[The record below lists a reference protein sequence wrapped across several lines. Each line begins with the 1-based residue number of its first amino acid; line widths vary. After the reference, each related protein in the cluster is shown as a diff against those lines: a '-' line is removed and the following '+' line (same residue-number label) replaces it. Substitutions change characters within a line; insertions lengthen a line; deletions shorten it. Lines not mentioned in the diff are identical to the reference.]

1 MDAGQV
7 NDYRIGPRDVL
18 NVTMWG
24 QTDISGKYTVDA
36 EGKLT
41 FPLIGAVKVEGLT
54 AGQVVA
60 ELRERLKHGFFLD
73 PQLTVSVDDFRSQRI
88 FVMGQV
94 RQPGSYPLS
103 GGMTLIEAL
112 ARAGSVTPDAAPEAL
127 IVHAKGAGGPVLPE
141 EAMASGV
148 VHVNVN
154 DLQSGAIA
162 STVTMRDGDTIFVP
176 RADVVFVSGQ
186 VRTPGAYP
194 IGRSTTV
201 LQVLTLA
208 GGITD
213 RGASSRIRVLRVAGG
228 VRREVKVGLDD
239 LVKAGDTVVVPER
252 FF

>member
-1 MDAGQV
+1 M
-7 NDYRIGPRDVL
+7 
-18 NVTMWG
+18 
-24 QTDISGKYTVDA
+24 
-36 EGKLT
+36 
-41 FPLIGAVKVEGLT
+41 
-54 AGQVVA
+54 
-60 ELRERLKHGFFLD
+60 
-73 PQLTVSVDDFRSQRI
+73 
-88 FVMGQV
+88 
-94 RQPGSYPLS
+94 
-103 GGMTLIEAL
+103 
-112 ARAGSVTPDAAPEAL
+112 
-127 IVHAKGAGGPVLPE
+127 
-141 EAMASGV
+141 
-148 VHVNVN
+148 HVNVN